1 MISRLKGI
9 FLEHSDNVIVIDVA
23 GVGYEVEVTASVLT
37 QLPSTQMPLDVF
49 THLVVR
55 EDAQLL
61 YGFVDRQERDLFRT
75 FIRISGVGPKLAL
88 AILSSIDIA
97 TLARAVEQN
106 QVGMLTKIPGVGKK
120 TAERLMLELKSKLA
134 VQLEQM
140 TSLQSSSAGR
150 VTQPGQVSREAV
162 DALVALGYRSAQAQQ
177 AVEFANAH
185 WQETKPELAEPT
197 TEELVTV
204 VLRTFGKGS

>member
-1 MISRLKGI
+1 
-9 FLEHSDNVIVIDVA
+9 
-23 GVGYEVEVTASVLT
+23 
-37 QLPSTQMPLDVF
+37 
-49 THLVVR
+49 
-55 EDAQLL
+55 
-61 YGFVDRQERDLFRT
+61 
-75 FIRISGVGPKLAL
+75 
-88 AILSSIDIA
+88 
-97 TLARAVEQN
+97 
-106 QVGMLTKIPGVGKK
+106 
-120 TAERLMLELKSKLA
+120 
-134 VQLEQM
+134 M